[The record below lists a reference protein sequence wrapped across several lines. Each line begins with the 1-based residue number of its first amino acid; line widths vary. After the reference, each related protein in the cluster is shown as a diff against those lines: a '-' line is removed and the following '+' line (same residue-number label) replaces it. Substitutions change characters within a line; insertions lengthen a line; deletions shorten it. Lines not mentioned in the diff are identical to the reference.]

1 MDSGDWSSIGLRYHL
16 QGYYSRDVVSY
27 LRHILEGA
35 VDVSVARERGNDVL
49 QGLLHSLGRLL
60 EPALLVLGLC
70 VVERPLW

>member
-1 MDSGDWSSIGLRYHL
+1 M
-16 QGYYSRDVVSY
+16 SY